1 MWTYTI
7 GPFLALLPKTW
18 RKSLPFAHSID
29 WPRAVTLS
37 GFAELVLAILATLEW
52 YSISMATWVN
62 RGLEVAMSGKAG
74 PGITDHAI
82 GAMAWF
88 MWANHPLTWLF
99 GYLFMEGAV
108 RLCGA
113 AFSESL
119 LGTLPLFLVDKAARL
134 FIGRS
139 KRAEEVP
146 GAASSFFGAV
156 SEKLLESSVPVTADE
171 ISFRHSGTDEILEIR
186 ASRKKPD
193 WDPPKIVRVEEAY
206 YRLEESSK
214 CPGARPF
221 RYTLRRLSAGVPG
234 RKVLL
239 YTLGDAV
246 IAGKRPA

>member
-18 RKSLPFAHSID
+18 RKALPFAGSID

-37 GFAELVLAILATLEW
+37 GFAELVLAIFGLMQW
-52 YSISMATWVN
+52 YSISMTTWVN

-82 GAMAWF
+82 GLMAWF
-88 MWANHPLTWLF
+88 MWANHPLTWLL
-99 GYLFMEGAV
+99 GYLFVDGAV

-119 LGTLPLFLVDKAARL
+119 LGTLPLFLVDKAVRV
-134 FIGRS
+134 FFGGS
-139 KRAEEVP
+139 KTAEEAP

-156 SEKLLESSVPVTADE
+156 SEKLLESSVPVTVDE
-171 ISFRHSGTDEILEIR
+171 ISFRQSGTDEILEIR

-193 WDPPKIVRVEEAY
+193 WDPPKVIRVEETY

-221 RYTLRRLSAGVPG
+221 RYTLRKLSAGVPG

-239 YTLGDAV
+239 YEPRDAV
-246 IAGKRPA
+246 VSERR